1 MYTMARKTYKRRRS
15 RKNKSRRRRN
25 KRMNGGSANL
35 DVLPKD
41 YYYEYNSDP
50 VMPKME
56 GGKRRRRRLRG
67 GDGMDSLLNSQNI
80 NTLQGTSSMVSSDI
94 TVQPA
99 ANPFSGSII

>member
-1 MYTMARKTYKRRRS
+1 MH
-15 RKNKSRRRRN
+15 
-25 KRMNGGSANL
+25 GGSANL

-50 VMPKME
+50 VMPKMT

-67 GDGMDSLLNSQNI
+67 GDGMDSLLNSQNV
-80 NTLQGTSSMVSSDI
+80 NTLMGANQAVDPDI

-99 ANPFSGSII
+99 ANPFSGSMI

>member
-50 VMPKME
+50 VMPKMQ

-67 GDGMDSLLNSQNI
+67 GDGVDSLLNSQNI
-80 NTLQGTSSMVSSDI
+80 NTLQGTSSTVNSDI

-99 ANPFSGSII
+99 ASPFSGSII